1 MWENDRSVWNVIWY
15 FEASGVEESCQFSFP
30 ITRSCSQSHWLRRF
44 TQPPKWKR
52 FRNFAKKDV
61 ALARFIVPISGSN
74 SRARNKHAL
83 QLIVIENLF
92 WLLWTSAWTSC
103 RICISGQI
111 NKSLYCEEA
120 MVNVN
125 ERVWAEFNEALR
137 ILKLQNHSVP
147 LNYLRQLERNRWKQ
161 CYMHQSIMHGAGL
174 FLFFAWFAA
183 IHSFN

>member
-44 TQPPKWKR
+44 AQPPKWKR

-92 WLLWTSAWTSC
+92 WLLWTSC

-111 NKSLYCEEA
+111 DKSLYCEEA

-137 ILKLQNHSVP
+137 NTNIKITKSQRSLKLLKTIGKKSVETM
-147 LNYLRQLERNRWKQ
+147 LYASIHYAWCRVVFVFCMVR
-161 CYMHQSIMHGAGL
+161 CYP
-174 FLFFAWFAA
+174 
-183 IHSFN
+183 